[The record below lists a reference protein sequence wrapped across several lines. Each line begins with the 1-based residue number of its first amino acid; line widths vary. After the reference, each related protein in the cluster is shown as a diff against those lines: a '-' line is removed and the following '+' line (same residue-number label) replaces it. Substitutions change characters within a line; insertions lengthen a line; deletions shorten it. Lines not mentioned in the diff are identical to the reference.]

1 MSASGQ
7 ENDSELLEVCPA
19 GREAV
24 GGAWH
29 PCPGGL
35 TAEAGGGVKEAVAVT
50 SRLGRGQT
58 DGPGG
63 PFQPG
68 ESDI

>member
-1 MSASGQ
+1 M
-7 ENDSELLEVCPA
+7 
-19 GREAV
+19 

-35 TAEAGGGVKEAVAVT
+35 TAEAGGSVKEAVAVT
-50 SRLGRGQT
+50 SRLGRGQM